1 MIKEPFGAVASFIV
15 HKSPGFVRGNVY
27 DERSDHGVHQTER
40 SVSVSGSVAVS
51 VPTYATKDDLV
62 QFNSAI
68 EQIKASIDT
77 LAHALKNVDKI
88 IEVREGVE
96 EGSVEAYREFFRQM
110 HNLSDSAPDERT
122 RASINRI
129 IQEMQQG

>member
-1 MIKEPFGAVASFIV
+1 MHALYNLRDMLCKEL
-15 HKSPGFVRGNVY
+15 KSYGSRG
-27 DERSDHGVHQTER
+27 DLTA
-40 SVSVSGSVAVS
+40 GSLS
-51 VPTYATKDDLV
+51 T
-62 QFNSAI
+62 
-68 EQIKASIDT
+68 IDT